1 MLSRFKKR
9 TRCFRH
15 KFTFFYFITK
25 TSFYQTTPHINQYL
39 LSINNCWYQMC
50 FTGRI
55 GPNKINTH
63 ICCGRKLHPRYVN
76 GSVQGCCRDKIY
88 NQQKSICCNG
98 VYYSDMNPG
107 EKTAKVWKLSWQDK
121 MFVWIFIYLFFVLF
135 FNLKIFTAVVVHQ
148 HIGTLNKCAVV

>member
-1 MLSRFKKR
+1 
-9 TRCFRH
+9 
-15 KFTFFYFITK
+15 
-25 TSFYQTTPHINQYL
+25 
-39 LSINNCWYQMC
+39 MC

-98 VYYSDMNPG
+98 VYYSDINPG
-107 EKTAKVWKLSWQDK
+107 EKTARFES
-121 MFVWIFIYLFFVLF
+121 
-135 FNLKIFTAVVVHQ
+135 
-148 HIGTLNKCAVV
+148 